1 MDSNIIFIQCCRIIV
16 VHVHGN
22 ILVQNSSSVPQR
34 GKRNQPGSNSKM
46 ADKHSCECSKTACMS
61 VL

>member
-1 MDSNIIFIQCCRIIV
+1 MDSNIISIYCSRIIV

-46 ADKHSCECSKTACMS
+46 TVCECSKTAC
-61 VL
+61 VGVI